1 MLEEQAAEGMH
12 TDVLPFNQ
20 QRRSRSLRTIPMLVL
35 CAGQGDRFFTRGDVI
50 S

>member
-35 CAGQGDRFFTRGDVI
+35 GQDDRFFTREMLI